1 MLFEW
6 NASVVKITFK
16 LKKSMEM
23 NMRKILLQELS
34 YSTEYSIFIPST
46 AEWRGWKSI
55 ETWPTIS
62 MQYTL
67 YSKNF
72 PNFKRDSYF

>member
-34 YSTEYSIFIPST
+34 YSTEYSIFI
-46 AEWRGWKSI
+46 
-55 ETWPTIS
+55 
-62 MQYTL
+62 
-67 YSKNF
+67 KN
-72 PNFKRDSYF
+72 